1 MPALLNLPLA
11 ALVLHTLRAKPHL
24 HDHTVWADE
33 RPEGIAHSVAG
44 WTVTLVGAVWVPVCG
59 FVSWRGKLRSVPV
72 LARELLGL
80 SPSEAHMLIYHCNEE
95 QAVNLLGHWVDA
107 ACVQQYRRLAAMEA
121 ELEKAS

>member
-11 ALVLHTLRAKPHL
+11 ALVLHTLRTKPHL
-24 HDHTVWADE
+24 HDHTVWADA
-33 RPEGIAHSVAG
+33 RPEGVAHSVAG
-44 WTVTLVGAVWVPVCG
+44 WTVTLVGAAWVPVCG

-80 SPSEAHMLIYHCNEE
+80 SPADAQMLIYHCNEE
-95 QAVNLLGHWVDA
+95 QAVSLLAQWVDD
-107 ACVQQYRRLAAMEA
+107 ACAQQYHRLAAMEA